1 MRSYTLCGWFIGLF
15 GVDLGGKCWLQA
27 SVLHFYTGWGIRLG
41 NRAKHLV
48 LSISNK
54 KLLEMS

>member
-1 MRSYTLCGWFIGLF
+1 MVEVGYR
-15 GVDLGGKCWLQA
+15 LQA
-27 SVLHFYTGWGIRLG
+27 LPCGNGVSVCFAFLYRMGYKVVK
-41 NRAKHLV
+41 RAKHLV